1 MEPFRQDL
9 DVAGHDLPQL
19 GLDLLGEPLLN
30 HGDLE
35 RVQLRG
41 RPQSVG
47 AGFGFGCHSVLLLW
61 CYCGVTESRSVTSSR
76 ADLMSRD

>member
-1 MEPFRQDL
+1 MEPFGQDL
-9 DVAGHDLPQL
+9 DVARHDFPQL

-35 RVQLRG
+35 RVELRG

-47 AGFGFGCHSVLLLW
+47 AGFRFVCHPVLLL
-61 CYCGVTESRSVTSSR
+61 CCHGVTESRSLTAS
-76 ADLMSRD
+76 